1 MRNEFLLQLQ
11 RFLSNLGTRIENV
24 FVRVETHHQLF
35 VCFFIEA
42 KFLFIFSFI
51 VSLSPE
57 LHFMEN
63 VKKEKILFGGGGK
76 RGSLAS
82 LQNNGLFTSAAATGP
97 HPFDIFILPKK
108 ERKKEKTCGRAVEHI
123 THNSFFFFSFFS
135 GGGL

>member
-1 MRNEFLLQLQ
+1 L
-11 RFLSNLGTRIENV
+11 
-24 FVRVETHHQLF
+24 
-35 VCFFIEA
+35 FFIEA

-123 THNSFFFFSFFS
+123 THNSFFFFSFFFRV
-135 GGGL
+135 GGYKCIE